1 MLAADDGESPVR
13 ASGSGARH
21 AFSRPSPC
29 ASRYSQP
36 SPSPGPMSARAPR
49 PRSRRLARPTT
60 SVHLSDGHPRRTTA
74 APNECG
80 SGCAYAR
87 PAGYVS

>member
-1 MLAADDGESPVR
+1 MLAADDGESPVQ

-21 AFSRPSPC
+21 AFSRPSPS

-49 PRSRRLARPTT
+49 HRSRRPARSTT
-60 SVHLSDGHPRRTTA
+60 SVHL
-74 APNECG
+74 
-80 SGCAYAR
+80 
-87 PAGYVS
+87 